1 LINHGIENNITD
13 VMLSVAYKPFMLLN
27 VVMLSVMAPLYW
39 SIRLGFLGTNGL
51 AFLPVA
57 PLTKKVFKDFS
68 NRKKTVWGK
77 NIKLIKENCQEKKEI
92 IICLFIPFCTMP
104 QNVSTCNK
112 LQRFFNISQTFWLN
126 KGR

>member
-1 LINHGIENNITD
+1 VSCQPWT
-13 VMLSVAYKPFMLLN
+13 
-27 VVMLSVMAPLYW
+27 
-39 SIRLGFLGTNGL
+39 IRLVCTGLLGSNGL
-51 AFLPVA
+51 AYLPVA
-57 PLTKKVFKDFS
+57 PLTKKVLKDFS

-77 NIKLIKENCQEKKEI
+77 NIKLIKENCQEKKEM

-126 KGR
+126 KGRSLAYLARIWLDNKFRYTLAYHLKL